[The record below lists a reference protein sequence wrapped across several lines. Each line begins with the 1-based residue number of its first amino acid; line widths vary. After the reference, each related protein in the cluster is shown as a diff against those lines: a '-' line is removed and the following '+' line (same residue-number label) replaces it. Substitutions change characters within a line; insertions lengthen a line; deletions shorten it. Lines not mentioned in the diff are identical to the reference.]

1 MANAPVANELTLEV
15 KLDAVAVFPD
25 KIAAMAMAMAM
36 ANAAVTGLFLTN
48 IKSLN
53 NDYQ

>member
-25 KIAAMAMAMAM
+25 KIAAMAMA
-36 ANAAVTGLFLTN
+36 NAAVTGLFLTN